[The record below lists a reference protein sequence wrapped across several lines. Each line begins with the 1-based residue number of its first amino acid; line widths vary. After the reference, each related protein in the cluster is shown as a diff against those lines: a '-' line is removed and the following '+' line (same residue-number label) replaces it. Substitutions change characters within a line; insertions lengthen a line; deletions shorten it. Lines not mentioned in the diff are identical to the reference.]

1 MVALASAFIR
11 LRPQADKAEFR
22 KSGEEMGAEA
32 GKGAGDNFGSEFTRG
47 SDGKLRD
54 SRGKFVK
61 DSEKSGTEAGSKT
74 GKSFSKSFAKETKS
88 GSGTSVFSRVL
99 QTTAAK
105 YTLIGGAA
113 AASLPSVLRFTAALA
128 PAAGAVVVLPA
139 ALTAGAVAA
148 STFKVAISGVSD
160 AIKAGFTGNAKQAQK
175 ALDALPPSA
184 RKFASAIVAL
194 RPEVEKLRA
203 AVSQKFFAPFANS
216 IKPLVNQYFP
226 VIRQQMSSVAGGL
239 GQLAKQ
245 FVLAAR
251 SSDTLK
257 TVHDVFLATR
267 LSLDQLRGAVQPL
280 TKAFSALIQSTAPE
294 LPRIALG
301 LERMARAVA
310 SFISDAV
317 DSGKV
322 NAVFDAA
329 RVTIGQLVRTLTNV
343 GFIFAQ
349 VFKAASV
356 GSGGLLSNLEQL
368 TGQASRFLQSAQ
380 GIGALGAV
388 FGTLNKIGAGLRAS
402 LGAVLPAIAQ
412 SLAVL
417 GPAIAGLVDPAVL
430 LVRAIAPLLP
440 IFAGLAATI
449 IIKLTPALASLA
461 GYLAQHTGAVKA
473 ATAAVAAFLVVQ
485 KAAATATAIQAAGSL
500 IKYIQTIKIV
510 TTLTKVWTG
519 VQAAFNLVLDAN
531 PIGLVVVAIA
541 ALAAGFIYAYKHSQ
555 TFRDIVQGALHGIVV
570 AGQAVASF
578 FTGVVWPAL
587 VTAFNAI
594 KGAALFLWHNVF
606 EPVWHG
612 IMAVVN
618 VAVTIVR
625 GYINLLVA
633 EFNVVKT
640 AVLFLYNNIF
650 APVFRAITKV
660 LQIFQLAAE
669 IVFKAFT
676 NIIRNDIIATVN
688 FLRPVFAAVF
698 SYIGNV
704 VTAWWHV
711 AQAAFSAFRTY
722 VIGPIVQA
730 VNYLRGVFV
739 GVFNAITGAITSWYR
754 AHIIPVFQGV
764 RAAFDTLAAGFSSIY
779 NGKIKPVFNAFIGF
793 IRNTVV
799 GGFKAGVDAIRTAWA
814 AVQEAAAKPV
824 RFVVHNV
831 INPFIN
837 GLNNAARI
845 VGVKDRV
852 APIAGFR
859 TGGQIEGYAAGGKI
873 SGSGGISDNRQAMIP
888 GVGAVQL
895 QGGEF
900 VVRREVTA
908 QALPLLQ
915 WLNAGMKGGGP
926 RKAQQLIGRPMA
938 DMPGDGSEGFAFRSG
953 GLVGWVKDVWDAVSH
968 PLDAIKAP
976 FQAALGG
983 IPGSGTIK
991 DFLVGA
997 ADKVL
1002 DGAVSWLSRLAGGG
1016 GKVGD
1021 AVKFLHQ
1028 QDGKPYVW
1036 ASAGPGGY
1044 DCSGIVSA
1052 VYNILHG
1059 KNPYG
1064 HTFSTESAA
1073 SYFPK
1078 PGQAGQMAAAWSHP
1092 GQAPAGATVG
1102 HMMGRVG
1109 NQNFESTGSR
1119 GVHLKNTRSL
1129 SDFANIGHYRS
1140 GGMFGKPIQLFDQ
1153 GGLWP
1158 TGTLGANL
1166 SGHTE
1171 YVDPKPGAGGGD
1183 TFIFGDGAFAGAIM
1197 TNSKQAEDLVVTAIN
1212 SAKKRR
1218 RL

>member
-11 LRPQADKAEFR
+11 LRPQPDKAEFR
-22 KSGEEMGAEA
+22 KAGEEMGAEA
-32 GKGAGDNFGSEFTRG
+32 GKGAGDSFGEEFTRG

-61 DSEKSGTEAGSKT
+61 DSEKAGTDAGSKT

-88 GSGTSVFSRVL
+88 GNSTSVFSRVL

-105 YTLIGGAA
+105 YTLIGAAA

-128 PAAGAVVVLPA
+128 PAAGALVVLPA
-139 ALTAGAVAA
+139 ALSAGAVAA
-148 STFKVAISGVSD
+148 GTFKVAISGVSD

-194 RPEVEKLRA
+194 KPDIDKLRA
-203 AVSQKFFAPFANS
+203 SVSQKFFAPFADS
-216 IKPLVNQYFP
+216 IKPLVNEYFP
-226 VIRQQMSSVAGGL
+226 VIRKQMAGVAGGL

-245 FVLAAR
+245 FVIAAR
-251 SSDTLK
+251 SSDSLK
-257 TVHDVFLATR
+257 TVHDLFLATK
-267 LSLDQLRGAVQPL
+267 LALDQLRGAVQPL
-280 TKAFSALIQSTAPE
+280 VKAFSALIQSTAPE
-294 LPRIALG
+294 LPGIAAS

-317 DSGKV
+317 DTGKV
-322 NAVFDAA
+322 NALFDAA
-329 RVTIGQLVRTLTNV
+329 KVTIGQLVRTLTNV
-343 GFIFAQ
+343 GFIFGS
-349 VFKAASV
+349 VFKAASA
-356 GSGGLLSNLEQL
+356 GSAGLLSNLEQL
-368 TGQASRFLQSAQ
+368 TGQAARFLRSAQ
-380 GIGALGAV
+380 GISGLGAV
-388 FGTLNKIGAGLRAS
+388 FSTLSAIGGGLRAS
-402 LGAVLPAIAQ
+402 LGAVLPALAQ
-412 SLAVL
+412 ALAVL
-417 GPAIAGLVDPAVL
+417 GPAIAGLAGPVTT
-430 LVRAIAPLLP
+430 LVTALAPLLP
-440 IFAGLAATI
+440 IFAGIAATLI
-449 IIKLTPALASLA
+449 TKLTPALASLA
-461 GYLAQHTGAVKA
+461 GYLVQHAQVVKV

-485 KAAATATAIQAAGSL
+485 RAAAVAIAIQAAGSL
-500 IKYIQTIKIV
+500 LAYIKGIQIV
-510 TTLTKVWTG
+510 TSLTKIWTG

-531 PIGLVVVAIA
+531 PIGLAVIAIA

-570 AGQAVASF
+570 AAQAVATF

-612 IMAVVN
+612 IMAVVG
-618 VAVTIVR
+618 VVVGAVKA
-625 GYINLLVA
+625 YIEGLILT
-633 EFNVVKT
+633 FNVIKGV
-640 AVLFLYNNIF
+640 VLALYNNVF
-650 APVFRAITKV
+650 APIFRAIGKV
-660 LQIFQLAAE
+660 MQIFQLIAE
-669 IVFKAFT
+669 IAVQAVI
-676 NIIRNDIIATVN
+676 NIIRNQLAAAVN
-688 FLRPVFAAVF
+688 FLRPIFAAVF
-698 SYIGNV
+698 GFIGNV
-704 VTAWWHV
+704 ITAWWHV
-711 AQAAFSAFRTY
+711 AQAAFGLFRSY
-722 VIGPIVQA
+722 VLGPIVQA
-730 VNYLRGVFV
+730 VTFLKNLFSS
-739 GVFNAITGAITSWYR
+739 VFNAIAGTITAWYR
-754 AHIIPVFQGV
+754 AHVLPAFAAV
-764 RAAFDTLAAGFSSIY
+764 RAGFDALGAAFSSIY
-779 NGKIKPVFNAFIGF
+779 NGKIKPVFSAFIGF
-793 IRNTVV
+793 IKGTVV
-799 GGFKAGVDAIRTAWA
+799 GGFKAGVDAIRTAWS
-814 AVQEAAAKPV
+814 AVQEAARKPV
-824 RFVVHNV
+824 AFVVNRV

-837 GLNNAARI
+837 GLNHAAAI

-859 TGGQIEGYAAGGKI
+859 TGGQLEGYAAGGKI

-900 VVRREVTA
+900 VVRREMTA

-926 RKAQQLIGRPMA
+926 RRAQQLIGRPMA
-938 DMPGDGSEGFAFRSG
+938 ELPGDGSEGFAFRSG

-968 PLDAIKAP
+968 PGDAIKAP
-976 FQAALGG
+976 FQAALAGV
-983 IPGSGTIK
+983 PGSGVIK

-1021 AVKFLHQ
+1021 AVKFLHA

-1059 KNPYG
+1059 KNPYS
-1064 HTFSTESAA
+1064 HTFSTESAG

-1092 GQAPAGATVG
+1092 GQSPASNSVG

-1109 NQNFESTGSR
+1109 NQNFESTGSV

-1140 GGMFGKPIQLFDQ
+1140 GGVFGEPIRLFDQ

-1158 TGTLGANL
+1158 SGTLGANL
-1166 SGHTE
+1166 SGRTE
-1171 YVDPKPGAGGGD
+1171 YVDPKPGATGGD
-1183 TFIFGDGAFAGAIM
+1183 TFVFQSGAFSGAIM